1 MPRVSSEREVVQRFA
16 LVVFLK
22 HLCYSC
28 SEPSIIE
35 VKVYY
40 TKYIYVHYFYLLN
53 RCWDSLGLV
62 GA

>member
-1 MPRVSSEREVVQRFA
+1 MPRVSSEWEVVQRFA

-35 VKVYY
+35 VIS
-40 TKYIYVHYFYLLN
+40 IYVHYFYLLN
-53 RCWDSLGLV
+53 RCWDWLGLV